1 MDNSLDRKKE
11 TINDFTNKDNYYS
24 NLVEY
29 NKKIHN
35 KNQNKEIKMNEEIKI
50 YQKPSILQGKQTSD
64 KNKLLEEISR
74 QKNTNSQDINLNE
87 IEIKPYKSPI
97 NKEKENIQNKQQKTF
112 QEKKMEENL
121 ESKYG
126 KGYKILKMAGYQLGK
141 GLGKEEQ
148 GITDPIL
155 VKKRKERAGINNE
168 EENDEDMIDMGKA
181 NNFILGKKRLNEE
194 KNYEETNEE
203 FKNFDLILEEYN
215 KDKNGEKIWNLLDED
230 RRIKKKYHGKGGRS
244 FGFSK
249 FRKKF
254 KDDFPELKG
263 KEIFFKN
270 MEKMEKEELK
280 EKIAKMIW
288 VTKDKIVDKLRQY
301 YENENNKF
309 IYEKVHMNTDTEQNK
324 IFENLED
331 ENELLQKIKGNKIY
345 KEPEKHGDLS
355 YIINFID
362 EYLKLYESNQNLY
375 KKILPKFSLYCLK
388 ITIIYLDEMNLDIR
402 LLLDK
407 DKGKLLSLICSK
419 IKDLLNYTYNSKENF
434 IEEENNDN
442 YLLHPQKNSNILN
455 ELEKDNFDKANDYYN
470 MFISQIIFNKLSF
483 YIDNKWDVQN
493 SKPIIN
499 ISHLYSEILPK
510 NFIEILNKKISGS
523 IINQL
528 NKNYH
533 FIYSKNEKDI
543 ENLKI
548 HKWIHP
554 LLDILSLDALTDI
567 LRLIEQKIKDSIKK
581 WNLYDLE
588 ESQFLIN
595 LLSPWSKLF
604 GENFW
609 KDLYKKY
616 FSPVL
621 NKMFS
626 ELYIKIEEKMENIH
640 CIKLMF
646 SLNEKK
652 IIPSK
657 KCAKILKKYFL
668 VKLKHFIKNWMNKYR
683 YDIEKNKIL
692 NKWCSDSI
700 NIIKSKNNI
709 YEEIKEDL
717 NECLLLLNI

>member
-1 MDNSLDRKKE
+1 MDNSLNKKKE
-11 TINDFTNKDNYYS
+11 TINDFSNKDKYYS
-24 NLVEY
+24 NLIEY

-35 KNQNKEIKMNEEIKI
+35 KNQNNEIRMNEEIKI
-50 YQKPSILQGKQTSD
+50 YQKPSILQGNKTSD
-64 KNKLLEEISR
+64 KNKLLEEISH
-74 QKNTNSQDINLNE
+74 QKNNNSNDINLNE
-87 IEIKPYKSPI
+87 IEIKPYISQI
-97 NKEKENIQNKQQKTF
+97 NKENKQQKAF
-112 QEKKMEENL
+112 KEKKMEENL

-168 EENDEDMIDMGKA
+168 KENDEDIIDMGKS
-181 NNFILGKKRLNEE
+181 NNFVLGKKRINEE

-280 EKIAKMIW
+280 EKFAKMIW

-309 IYEKVHMNTDTEQNK
+309 IYEKVHMNTDTEKNK

-331 ENELLQKIKGNKIY
+331 ENELLQKIKNNKIY
-345 KEPEKHGDLS
+345 KEPLKHGDLS

-362 EYLKLYESNQNLY
+362 EYLKLYEENKILY

-388 ITIIYLDEMNLDIR
+388 TCIIYLEEINLDIK

-419 IKDLLNYTYNSKENF
+419 IKDLLNYTYNNKDIF
-434 IEEENNDN
+434 IEEDNHDN
-442 YLLHPQKNSNILN
+442 YLLNPQKNSNIIN
-455 ELEKDNFDKANDYYN
+455 ELEQDNFDKANDYYN

-510 NFIEILNKKISGS
+510 NFIEILNTKISS
-523 IINQL
+523 CIMNQI

-548 HKWIHP
+548 HTWIHP
-554 LLDILSLDALTDI
+554 LLDILSLETLTDI
-567 LRLIEQKIKDSIKK
+567 LRVIEQKIRNSIKT
-581 WNLYDLE
+581 WNMYNYE
-588 ESQFLIN
+588 ESQLLIN

-616 FSPVL
+616 FSPIL

-626 ELYIKIEEKMENIH
+626 ELHLKIEEKVENIF
-640 CIKLMF
+640 CINLMF

-668 VKLKHFIKNWMNKYR
+668 IKLKNFIKNWMNKYR
-683 YDIEKNKIL
+683 NDIEKNQIL
-692 NKWCSDSI
+692 VKWCYDSI

>member
-168 EENDEDMIDMGKA
+168 EENDEDIIDMGKANGKA

-270 MEKMEKEELK
+270 MEKMEKEEL
-280 EKIAKMIW
+280 
-288 VTKDKIVDKLRQY
+288 DLGY
-301 YENENNKF
+301 
-309 IYEKVHMNTDTEQNK
+309 
-324 IFENLED
+324 
-331 ENELLQKIKGNKIY
+331 KG
-345 KEPEKHGDLS
+345 
-355 YIINFID
+355 
-362 EYLKLYESNQNLY
+362 
-375 KKILPKFSLYCLK
+375 
-388 ITIIYLDEMNLDIR
+388 
-402 LLLDK
+402 
-407 DKGKLLSLICSK
+407 
-419 IKDLLNYTYNSKENF
+419 
-434 IEEENNDN
+434 
-442 YLLHPQKNSNILN
+442 
-455 ELEKDNFDKANDYYN
+455 
-470 MFISQIIFNKLSF
+470 
-483 YIDNKWDVQN
+483 
-493 SKPIIN
+493 
-499 ISHLYSEILPK
+499 
-510 NFIEILNKKISGS
+510 
-523 IINQL
+523 
-528 NKNYH
+528 
-533 FIYSKNEKDI
+533 
-543 ENLKI
+543 
-548 HKWIHP
+548 
-554 LLDILSLDALTDI
+554 
-567 LRLIEQKIKDSIKK
+567 
-581 WNLYDLE
+581 
-588 ESQFLIN
+588 
-595 LLSPWSKLF
+595 
-604 GENFW
+604 
-609 KDLYKKY
+609 
-616 FSPVL
+616 
-621 NKMFS
+621 
-626 ELYIKIEEKMENIH
+626 
-640 CIKLMF
+640 
-646 SLNEKK
+646 
-652 IIPSK
+652 
-657 KCAKILKKYFL
+657 
-668 VKLKHFIKNWMNKYR
+668 
-683 YDIEKNKIL
+683 
-692 NKWCSDSI
+692 
-700 NIIKSKNNI
+700 
-709 YEEIKEDL
+709 
-717 NECLLLLNI
+717 